1 MATPAVLRL
10 PTISITA
17 TPPLPPLQPRPARRR
32 TTPQQGRALEVLG
45 HAIEY
50 LVDSR
55 LVEGGPN
62 VAENRAIRML
72 MGCSRT
78 VFEEAAEIVPVHQRL
93 QDWVQGRLRK
103 RHA

>member
-1 MATPAVLRL
+1 MATASVLRL
-10 PTISITA
+10 PTISLTA
-17 TPPLPPLQPRPARRR
+17 TPPLPSLEPRPSRRR

-55 LVEGGPN
+55 LPEGGPTK
-62 VAENRAIRML
+62 AENRALRIL
-72 MGCSRT
+72 MACSRA
-78 VFEEAAEIVPVHQRL
+78 VFEESVAVVPVHQRV
-93 QDWVQGRLRK
+93 QEWVQGRLRK